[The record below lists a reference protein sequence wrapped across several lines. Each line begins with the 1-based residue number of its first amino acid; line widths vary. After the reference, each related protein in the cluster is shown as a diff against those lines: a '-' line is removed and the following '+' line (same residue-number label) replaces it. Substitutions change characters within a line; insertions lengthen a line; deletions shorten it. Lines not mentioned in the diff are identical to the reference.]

1 MALLALKEVS
11 LKYGEQ
17 VILDKVNFELKKN
30 ERICLLGRNGTGKST
45 FFRIVMSIIQPD
57 FGEVIKL
64 DGLKMELLQQE
75 LPRRPN
81 LNVKSYLKTG
91 LSDHVELIK
100 KYNYLSKKKHTKEV
114 IKLLEQ
120 LQTRIETGSGWNVD
134 NRIERIATELNLPL
148 NATIDKLSGG
158 WKRRVSFARSIIN
171 EPDILLL
178 DEPTNHLDIE
188 TIEWL
193 EKKLL
198 GFKGSLIFTTHDRY
212 FLKGISTKIIELN
225 RGKLNEWNGSFQ
237 DFLIKKKSSETNEQ
251 RQIEKLTKKLNK
263 EEAWVKQGVKARG
276 TKNEGRKKALNKLR
290 EDYSNRVTPNQKIK
304 ITIQTEELSSRK
316 LIELYNCSFSY
327 DKTSNII
334 KKLSLVITKGQR
346 IGLLG
351 NNGVGKSTLLDL
363 ITGRLQPQ
371 NGTIKISDGAS
382 IGYFNQKDELFDLEK
397 NIANYV
403 GDGMDYIS
411 INGKERHVVGYLKGF
426 LFSAKR
432 ALTPIRYL
440 SGGERN
446 RARLAKLFT
455 KPASILILDEP
466 TNDLDV
472 ETMEALEEQIL
483 SFGGT
488 LIISSH
494 DRYFLDR
501 VATNILVFE
510 TGDKISSYAGGYAQ
524 WLESKKSLKIIEK
537 IETTKNKNK
546 ASNFNRKTKK
556 KLSYKLKRELQMMP
570 AKISELE
577 NKLKQM
583 QERVNEAEFYKL
595 PYHESRPVL
604 KSVLDLESQIEDLM
618 ERWEALEIQGNNE

>member
-618 ERWEALEIQGNNE
+618 KRWEALEIQGNNE

>member
-251 RQIEKLTKKLNK
+251 RQIKKLTKKLNK

-537 IETTKNKNK
+537 IETTKTKNK

-618 ERWEALEIQGNNE
+618 KRWEALEIQGNNE

>member
-251 RQIEKLTKKLNK
+251 RQIKKLTKKLNK

-618 ERWEALEIQGNNE
+618 KRWEALEIQGNNE

>member
-57 FGEVIKL
+57 FGQVIKL

-212 FLKGISTKIIELN
+212 FLKGISTKIVELN

-251 RQIEKLTKKLNK
+251 RQIKKLTKKLNK

>member
-237 DFLIKKKSSETNEQ
+237 DFLIKKKSTETKEQ
-251 RQIEKLTKKLNK
+251 RQIKKLTKKLNK

-618 ERWEALEIQGNNE
+618 KRWEALEIQGNNE

>member
-1 MALLALKEVS
+1 M
-11 LKYGEQ
+11 
-17 VILDKVNFELKKN
+17 
-30 ERICLLGRNGTGKST
+30 
-45 FFRIVMSIIQPD
+45 
-57 FGEVIKL
+57 
-64 DGLKMELLQQE
+64 
-75 LPRRPN
+75 
-81 LNVKSYLKTG
+81 
-91 LSDHVELIK
+91 ELIK

-171 EPDILLL
+171 EPHILLL

-251 RQIEKLTKKLNK
+251 RQIKKLTKKLNK

-618 ERWEALEIQGNNE
+618 KRWEALEIQGNNE

>member
-251 RQIEKLTKKLNK
+251 RQIKKLTKKLNK

>member
-81 LNVKSYLKTG
+81 QNVKSYLKTG

-618 ERWEALEIQGNNE
+618 KRCEALEIQGNNE